1 MCLCQ
6 VCEARKAKGAMILR
20 FVGGMRR
27 KITPKC
33 GCVVCVDD
41 VGFFFFLLE
50 SGGFTDTSF

>member
-1 MCLCQ
+1 
-6 VCEARKAKGAMILR
+6 MILR

-41 VGFFFFLLE
+41 LVDFVDI
-50 SGGFTDTSF
+50 GGFGFTTFA